1 MAPSR
6 TKKAS
11 NATKTIEVK
20 ESGAKTAVPPDVET
34 SPSTEPEQ
42 HPTNAAPKT
51 TDNKQS
57 GATKTNNLDSV
68 LVDQQPQ
75 SIRPSVSPSSPKKRS
90 PTRPM
95 KSRVQQTDYT
105 NVTEATKCHGGIFVL
120 DIKKASGEP
129 AFKMD
134 IKDAIV
140 KEKEGTDKLGIMAVV
155 NHKME
160 PTLDSKPVCVGKKGV
175 PDKVFPAYYEE
186 GLDENEEIAAMLVML
201 AKEFEKYTKPFNKSS
216 SKPKARAGKL
226 TNPDDAVYAD
236 EILYAKDVAGIF
248 TKLYPDAMTDG
259 TFDDDEVT
267 KDVLGNY
274 FSLISI
280 KEAKE
285 LVMDAFAKRG

>member
-1 MAPSR
+1 
-6 TKKAS
+6 
-11 NATKTIEVK
+11 
-20 ESGAKTAVPPDVET
+20 
-34 SPSTEPEQ
+34 
-42 HPTNAAPKT
+42 
-51 TDNKQS
+51 
-57 GATKTNNLDSV
+57 
-68 LVDQQPQ
+68 
-75 SIRPSVSPSSPKKRS
+75 
-90 PTRPM
+90 M

-129 AFKMD
+129 EFEMD
-134 IKDAIV
+134 VKDAIV
-140 KEKEGTDKLGIMAVV
+140 KEKKGTDKLGIMSVV

-160 PTLDSKPVCVGKKGV
+160 PTLDSKPVYVRMKGV
-175 PDKVFPAYYEE
+175 PDKVFPAYYKE

-259 TFDDDEVT
+259 TFGDDEVT

-274 FSLISI
+274 FSLVSI